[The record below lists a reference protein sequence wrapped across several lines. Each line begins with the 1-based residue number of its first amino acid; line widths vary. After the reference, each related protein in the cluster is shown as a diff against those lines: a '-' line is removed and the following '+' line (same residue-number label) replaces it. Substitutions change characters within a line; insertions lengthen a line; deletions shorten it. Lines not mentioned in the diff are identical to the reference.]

1 MAHSVSKSNAGFEG
15 TGEIKFSQLRT
26 TFLKTSSGSI
36 SASQLLRNTDRNLI
50 SPIVPDCTENS
61 GVAEYKISNGII
73 TSEDWKV
80 SQMRGL
86 ILRYE
91 ITQSGSD
98 TDLNATG
105 LAWNNNLI
113 KNIPKIYQINGNII
127 ASLYTK
133 DALTFK
139 TTDVSQSIVNLEV
152 LFGSGTIKGAGG
164 PGGGSWGA
172 DNGGP
177 GGDAFKFDSIN
188 GKNNIIDIP
197 NRSSIVIAGGG
208 GGGGKG
214 GDGADGP
221 TGVQWKPR
229 ISRTSSNYTGSD
241 YAPGPSGEWYSYSIS
256 TGNKCDSKS
265 NWDDHCYS
273 DVQASNEN
281 ASLTFNGTIY
291 NSKVYGGN
299 NGEIT
304 SGTYASNADTGR
316 NCDNHCRSR
325 IRIGWTWFRWD
336 CGPHGDVR
344 GPAYC
349 TLQDPEI
356 RPGAPG
362 GYGGDGGNGQ
372 GCNQSQSDGEAGTQG
387 TSAENNPN
395 YATEGNQGM
404 SGGDGGDWGEN
415 GDAGG
420 TSVFYDDGTSDITY
434 TIIKNFTS
442 DDNNNVTL
450 DMDTG
455 VYTFMV
461 DGQVVTQS
469 TSKEVTIND
478 RRYTAGDN
486 PTDTVSTP
494 NVLGVEFDEN
504 GNLVYGGSANTGT
517 VISDDDWL
525 GKFYR
530 DNNIGGPGGVLDAT
544 ARTYWENQAA
554 TKTIEEVKSTIEG
567 TAKLQGTWN
576 LTTTLIR
583 ISIGWDDEK
592 GGNDHGVAWERYQ
605 IPDLGV
611 DFQVRNAG
619 NNITEWGA
627 RTQVV
632 EVEPNRTYT
641 AILTRGSGTTTAT
654 WRHNNNQRFCIP
666 DQQGTDA
673 NAQIWISSPN
683 KVFPSSSGEITE
695 RLNRDRV
702 AYNSLN
708 RTWYYWPSNDGN
720 TENNGS
726 QGLYPDEVDA
736 AGNPTGSKVQ
746 IRGMVDPDVMSSN
759 TTSDIS
765 GWSDTGVAVET
776 VYADESEIFEV
787 QVESISGLGGGS
799 GGSEGFPGGYAGAAV
814 CGTGYVVEGFI
825 NSNSIRGEYRPDFE
839 GPTATYY
846 TTTTTVEDSSGE
858 DVEVTVTYNR
868 AWRTTFEGI
877 EYETVHSMS
886 YIAGQTYLSLAQS
899 VFTYVYQG
907 TTIGTLTLGTG
918 QQEPVVSGVYKSTS
932 GNLVVS
938 SNSWSQPSY
947 YEIEVQKLKTYS
959 YFEGD
964 KLVIV
969 YEGVTQGSTTANTY
983 VENGGKRFYGGN
995 LAIDNGG
1002 SQAGATN
1009 YYTIRVEE
1017 YITITG
1023 E

>member
-1 MAHSVSKSNAGFEG
+1 MAHSVSKTSAGLEG

-86 ILRYE
+86 ILNYE

-98 TDLNATG
+98 TDLVGTS
-105 LAWNNNLI
+105 LEWNNNLI
-113 KNIPKIYQINGNII
+113 KNIPKIYEINGNIT

-133 DALTFK
+133 NALTFE
-139 TTDVSQSIVNLEV
+139 TTDVSESIVNLEV

-164 PGGGSWGA
+164 PGGGTWGA

-188 GKNNIIDIP
+188 GKNNIIGIP

-214 GDGADGP
+214 GDGTDGA

-229 ISRTSSNYTGSD
+229 ISQTSSNYTGSA
-241 YAPGPSGEWYSYSIS
+241 YAPGPSGEWYSYSVS

-273 DVQASNEN
+273 DVQLANQN
-281 ASLTFNGTIY
+281 APQIFGGTTY

-304 SGTYASNADTGR
+304 SGTYASNADTGST
-316 NCDNHCRSR
+316 CDNECRSR
-325 IRIGWTWFRWD
+325 IRFFLTWVRWD
-336 CGPHGDVR
+336 CGPHGKVR

-349 TLQDPEI
+349 ALQDPEI
-356 RPGAPG
+356 KPGAPG
-362 GYGGDGGNGQ
+362 GAGGDGGNGQ
-372 GCNQSQSDGEAGTQG
+372 GCNQSQSDGEAGEPG

-395 YATEGNQGM
+395 YATDGRQGM

-415 GDAGG
+415 GDAGA
-420 TSVFYDDGTSDITY
+420 TSIYYDNDTGEIVY
-434 TIIKNFTS
+434 TVIKDFTS
-442 DDNNNVTL
+442 DDNNKVTL
-450 DMDTG
+450 DVDTG

-486 PTDTVSTP
+486 LIDTVSTP

-504 GNLVYGGSANTGT
+504 GNLVYTGST
-517 VISDDDWL
+517 
-525 GKFYR
+525 
-530 DNNIGGPGGVLDAT
+530 NI
-544 ARTYWENQAA
+544 
-554 TKTIEEVKSTIEG
+554 
-567 TAKLQGTWN
+567 
-576 LTTTLIR
+576 LIR

-592 GGNDHGVAWERYQ
+592 GGNDHGVAWESYT

-619 NNITEWGA
+619 NNVTEWGA
-627 RTQVV
+627 RTQLV
-632 EVEPNRTYT
+632 ELQPNRTYT
-641 AILTRGSGTTTAT
+641 ANLTRGSGTSTAT

-673 NAQIWISSPN
+673 NAQIWISAPN
-683 KVFPSSSGEITE
+683 KVFPSSSDYRAEV
-695 RLNRDRV
+695 LNRDR
-702 AYNSLN
+702 AFLSSLS

-720 TENNGS
+720 IENNGE
-726 QGLYPDEVDA
+726 QGLYPEEVDA
-736 AGNPTGSKVQ
+736 AGNPTGNKVQ
-746 IRGMVDPDVMSSN
+746 IRGMVDTDVMSSN

-765 GWSDTGVAVET
+765 GWNDTGVARET
-776 VYADESEIFEV
+776 VDGDESEIYEV
-787 QVESISGLGGGS
+787 QVESISGVGGGGGGS
-799 GGSEGFPGGYAGAAV
+799 EAFPGGYAGAAV

-825 NSNSIRGEYRPDFE
+825 NSDSIRGEYRPDFE

-846 TTTTTVEDSSGE
+846 TTTTTTDRSSSEGAP
-858 DVEVTVTYNR
+858 VTVTYNR

-877 EYETVHSMS
+877 EYETVHNMS
-886 YIAGQTYLSLAQS
+886 YIAGYTYVSYAQG
-899 VFTYVYQG
+899 VFSYVYQG
-907 TTIGTLTLGTG
+907 TTLGTITVG
-918 QQEPVVSGVYKSTS
+918 TGKQEPILSDVYKADGGSQ
-932 GNLVVS
+932 VVS
-938 SNSWSQPSY
+938 SNSWSEPSY
-947 YEIEVQKLKTYS
+947 YEIQIQKLKTYC
-959 YFEGD
+959 YFEYNDGIP

-969 YEGVTQGSTTANTY
+969 YEGVTQGSTTTNTY
-983 VENGGKRFYGGN
+983 VENGGKRFYGGD
-995 LAIDNGG
+995 LAIDYGG
-1002 SQAGATN
+1002 TQAGATN
-1009 YYTIRVEE
+1009 YFTVRVEE